1 MKLKMVITV
10 LFILALVIVG
20 RWETKTNE
28 DAKVFTTDAIVGSDE
43 YYIDSISFIHP
54 GWSYDMCEDALF
66 LSDSVFTA
74 KYGE

>member
-10 LFILALVIVG
+10 LFIIAVVSIM

-54 GWSYDMCEDALF
+54 GWTYDMCEDHLF
-66 LSDSVFTA
+66 MSDSAFTA

>member
-1 MKLKMVITV
+1 MKLKIVITV
-10 LFILALVIVG
+10 LFIIAVVSIM

-54 GWSYDMCEDALF
+54 GWTYDMCEDHLF
-66 LSDSVFTA
+66 MSDSAFTA